1 MARPNPV
8 RTWWEARVLPRLVD
22 VALSEATSAPWRDL
36 VCAPATGRVVEV
48 GFGSGRNL
56 AHYPPS
62 VREVLAVEPAELGWE
77 RAAGRIAEFGRP
89 VRRIGLDGA
98 ALPLPDASVDTVVST
113 WTMCTIGD
121 LPSAIT
127 EMRRVLRPGGSLLY
141 VEHVTSPHPGARRI
155 QDRMQ
160 PVWGVFSG
168 GCHLNRDIEGMLEAG
183 GFVVQPLG
191 PQPTPRP
198 DGSRFE
204 LVPSVAGRATP
215 RP

>member
-1 MARPNPV
+1 M
-8 RTWWEARVLPRLVD
+8 LPRLVD
-22 VALSEATSAPWRDL
+22 VALSDATSAPWRAL
-36 VCAPATGRVVEV
+36 VCGPASGRVVEV

-56 AHYPPS
+56 PHYPPS
-62 VREVLAVEPAELGWE
+62 VGEVRAVEPAELGWE

-127 EMRRVLRPGGSLLY
+127 QMRRVLRPGGSLLY

-204 LVPSVAGRATP
+204 LVPFVAGRATP
-215 RP
+215 RL